1 MITIPFLQDS
11 KTNTWGGCGWY
22 QPVRLASQTEVCP
35 PPALPSR
42 KDEPP
47 HRQLPPR
54 LLPWC

>member
-35 PPALPSR
+35 PPRSAFKEGRAPCG
-42 KDEPP
+42 
-47 HRQLPPR
+47 QLPPR
-54 LLPWC
+54 LLP